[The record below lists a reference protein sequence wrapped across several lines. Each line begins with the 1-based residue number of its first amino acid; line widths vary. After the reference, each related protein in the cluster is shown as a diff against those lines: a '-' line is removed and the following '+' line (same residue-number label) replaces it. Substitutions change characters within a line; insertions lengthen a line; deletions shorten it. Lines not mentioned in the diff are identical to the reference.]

1 MPRGMSWHHTAI
13 QTHESIWLTVYKSQ
27 STRLGSEN
35 TINKYS
41 TMKFTSLT
49 TIVISAAAM
58 AGIAIASE
66 DLVITPMNLPCSPD
80 SEHSCGLYADLRPR
94 TYGYPQIQCN
104 ARRASKVGTTT
115 TISGFSADLEALS
128 YHTHHAPVKIAVSWL
143 LMGMTSHVKHEW
155 AYLSLLPFE
164 SEC

>member
-1 MPRGMSWHHTAI
+1 MSWHHTAI

-41 TMKFTSLT
+41 IMKFTSLT

-80 SEHSCGLYADLRPR
+80 SEHSCGLYADLSRVLTVIHR
-94 TYGYPQIQCN
+94 
-104 ARRASKVGTTT
+104 
-115 TISGFSADLEALS
+115 FSAMLDGPQRLEQQRRFRVFLRTSRHYHIIHTMLLS
-128 YHTHHAPVKIAVSWL
+128 KL
-143 LMGMTSHVKHEW
+143 L
-155 AYLSLLPFE
+155 
-164 SEC
+164 CRDC